1 MATIIQRSLCSLF
14 STLVFGA
21 ALLIAGCATPYIPP
35 DIQEPGQDN
44 ASSFGGIMSF
54 ATQEDLRVVW
64 VHGMCT
70 HKEDWADN
78 RHALLQQAIAIG
90 SSSHNVVYG
99 PKRAARVTFDHSVN
113 GHSLELRFLV
123 WSPLAADAKKAIQL
137 DHNDELKRASL
148 NKTLKEGLID
158 DCFSDAVIYTGMAG
172 DPTRSWIRSE
182 VCDALG
188 GNISGASRCLIDD
201 SKPRRKTVLVAE
213 SLGSKMLSDAI
224 VSIWQTAP
232 ASQQSRIAQRLGDV
246 QMVFLLANQ
255 IPLLNAATYSQGTA
269 KIAADK
275 STEVANGSLLE
286 VFASAR
292 APKIRTL
299 VAEPSGPI
307 RFVAFTDPNDLLSY
321 RLFPKAYLPEDMK
334 ITNVIVSNDQTY
346 FGLLERPDTAHCGYG
361 WNPAV
366 IATVA
371 KGYDGKRLGSIPVNV
386 PHSCGLGG

>member
-1 MATIIQRSLCSLF
+1 MATVIQRPLCTVF
-14 STLVFGA
+14 SVFIFCA
-21 ALLIAGCATPYIPP
+21 ALLISGCTTPYIPP
-35 DIQEPGQDN
+35 VIQEPGQTT

-70 HKEDWADN
+70 HDESWADN
-78 RHALLQQAIAIG
+78 RHALLEQAIAIG
-90 SSSHNVVYG
+90 SSKRNTVYG
-99 PKRAARVTFDHSVN
+99 PERAARVTFNHSVN

-123 WSPLAADAKKAIQL
+123 WSPLAAGAKMAIGL
-137 DHNDELKRASL
+137 DHNDDLKRASL

-158 DCFSDAVIYTGMAG
+158 DCFSDAVIYTGTAG

-188 GNISGASRCLIDD
+188 GDISAAGRCLIDD
-201 SKPRRKTVLVAE
+201 SKPRRKTVLIAE
-213 SLGSKMLSDAI
+213 SLGSKMLSDAV
-224 VSIWQTAP
+224 VSIWQATP
-232 ASQQSRIAQRLGDV
+232 ASEQSRIAQRLSDV

-255 IPLLNAATYSQGTA
+255 IPLLNAATYSPGKA
-269 KIAADK
+269 RIATDK
-275 STEVANGSLLE
+275 SADRANGSLLD

-292 APKIRTL
+292 ARKNKAFI
-299 VAEPSGPI
+299 AEPTGPI

-346 FGLLERPDTAHCGYG
+346 LGLLERPDTAHCGYG

-371 KGYDGKRLGSIPVNV
+371 QGYDGKRLGSIPVNV

>member
-1 MATIIQRSLCSLF
+1 MAPILKRPLCELF
-14 STLVFGA
+14 SAFLFGA
-21 ALLIAGCATPYIPP
+21 ALLISGCATPYIPP
-35 DIQEPGQDN
+35 KIEEPGQNN

-54 ATQEDLRVVW
+54 AKQQDLRVVW

-70 HKEDWADN
+70 HEEDWAGN

-90 SSSHNVVYG
+90 SSSRNTMYG
-99 PKRAARVTFDHSVN
+99 PERAARVTFDHDVN
-113 GHSLELRFLV
+113 GHALELRFLV
-123 WSPLAADAKKAIQL
+123 WSPLAAGAKIAIGL

-148 NKTLKEGLID
+148 NRDLKKGLID
-158 DCFSDAVIYTGMAG
+158 DCFSDAVIYTGIAG
-172 DPTRSWIRSE
+172 NPIRSWMRSE

-188 GNISGASRCLIDD
+188 GNISAAGRCLIDD
-201 SKPRRKTVLVAE
+201 SKPRRKTILVAE
-213 SLGSKMLSDAI
+213 SLGSKILSDAI
-224 VSIWQTAP
+224 VSIWQTTP
-232 ASQQSRIAQRLGDV
+232 AWEQSRIAQRLGDV

-255 IPLLNAATYSQGTA
+255 IPLLNAATYSPGTA
-269 KIAADK
+269 KIAADR
-275 STEVANGSLLE
+275 SVDRASGSLLD

-292 APKIRTL
+292 VRKNKTF

-346 FGLLERPDTAHCGYG
+346 LGLLERPDTAHCGYG

-371 KGYDGKRLGSIPVNV
+371 EGYDGKRLGSIPINV

>member
-1 MATIIQRSLCSLF
+1 MAPILKRPLCELF
-14 STLVFGA
+14 STFIFGA
-21 ALLIAGCATPYIPP
+21 ALLISGCATPYIPP
-35 DIQEPGQDN
+35 KVEELGLNN

-54 ATQEDLRVVW
+54 AKQEDLRVVW

-70 HKEDWADN
+70 HEEDWADN
-78 RHALLQQAIAIG
+78 RHALLQQAIPIG
-90 SSSHNVVYG
+90 SSRRNTVYG
-99 PKRAARVTFDHSVN
+99 PERAARVTFNHSVN
-113 GHSLELRFLV
+113 GHALELRFLV
-123 WSPLAADAKKAIQL
+123 WSPLAADAKIAIRL
-137 DHNDELKRASL
+137 DHTDELKRASL
-148 NKTLKEGLID
+148 NKTLKKGLID
-158 DCFSDAVIYTGMAG
+158 DCFSDAVIYTGTAG
-172 DPTRSWIRSE
+172 NPTRSWMRSE

-188 GNISGASRCLIDD
+188 GNISAAGRCAIDD

-213 SLGSKMLSDAI
+213 SLGSKILSDAI

-232 ASQQSRIAQRLGDV
+232 ASEQSRIAQRLSDV

-255 IPLLNAATYSQGTA
+255 IPLLNAATYSPGTA
-269 KIAADK
+269 RIAAEK
-275 STEVANGSLLE
+275 SADRASGSLLD

-292 APKIRTL
+292 ARKTKAFT
-299 VAEPSGPI
+299 AEPSGPI

-346 FGLLERPDTAHCGYG
+346 LGLLERPDTAHCGYG

-371 KGYDGKRLGSIPVNV
+371 EGYDGRHLGSIPVNV

>member
-1 MATIIQRSLCSLF
+1 MATVIRRASCALF
-14 STLVFGA
+14 SAFIFGA

-35 DIQEPGQDN
+35 KIQEPGQTN
-44 ASSFGGIMSF
+44 PSSFGGIMSF
-54 ATQEDLRVVW
+54 AKQEDLRVVW

-70 HKEDWADN
+70 HDESWADN
-78 RHALLQQAIAIG
+78 RHALLERAIAIG
-90 SSSHNVVYG
+90 SSRRNTVYG
-99 PKRAARVTFDHSVN
+99 PERAARVTFNHSVN

-123 WSPLAADAKKAIQL
+123 WSPLAAGAKIAIGL

-158 DCFSDAVIYTGMAG
+158 DCFSDAVIYTGASG

-188 GNISGASRCLIDD
+188 GRISAAGRCLIDD
-201 SKPRRKTVLVAE
+201 SKPRRKTILIAE

-224 VSIWQTAP
+224 VSIWQATP
-232 ASQQSRIAQRLGDV
+232 ASEQSRIAQRLGDV

-269 KIAADK
+269 RIVSDK
-275 STEVANGSLLE
+275 STDRANGSLLD

-292 APKIRTL
+292 ARKNKAFI
-299 VAEPSGPI
+299 AEPAGQI

-321 RLFPKAYLPEDMK
+321 RLFPKAYLPKDMK
-334 ITNVIVSNDQTY
+334 ITNVIVSNDQIY
-346 FGLLERPDTAHCGYG
+346 LGLLERPDTAHCGYG

-371 KGYDGKRLGSIPVNV
+371 QGYDGKRLGSIPVNV

>member
-1 MATIIQRSLCSLF
+1 MARVIERTLCKLF
-14 STLVFGA
+14 SAIIFGA
-21 ALLIAGCATPYIPP
+21 ALLIVGCTTPYIPP
-35 DIQEPGQDN
+35 KIQEPGQDN

-70 HKEDWADN
+70 HKEEWADN

-90 SSSHNVVYG
+90 SSTRNVVYG
-99 PKRAARVTFDHSVN
+99 PERAARVTFNHSVS

-123 WSPLAADAKKAIQL
+123 WSPLAAGAKIAIGL
-137 DHNDELKRASL
+137 DHNDDLKRASL
-148 NKTLKEGLID
+148 NRDFKKGLID
-158 DCFSDAVIYTGMAG
+158 DCFSDAVIYTGTAG
-172 DPTRSWIRSE
+172 NPTRSWIRSE

-188 GNISGASRCLIDD
+188 GDISGAGRCLIDD

-224 VSIWQTAP
+224 VSIWQTAT
-232 ASQQSRIAQRLGDV
+232 ASQQPRIAQRLGDV

-269 KIAADK
+269 RIAADK
-275 STEVANGSLLE
+275 SAEVASGSLLD

-299 VAEPSGPI
+299 ITEPSSPI

-346 FGLLERPDTAHCGYG
+346 LGLLERPDTAHCGYG

-371 KGYDGKRLGSIPVNV
+371 EGYDGKRIGSIPVNI

>member
-1 MATIIQRSLCSLF
+1 MTPIKKCPLGELF
-14 STLVFGA
+14 SAFIFGA
-21 ALLIAGCATPYIPP
+21 ALLISGCATPYIPP
-35 DIQEPGQDN
+35 KVQEPGLTN

-54 ATQEDLRVVW
+54 AKQEDLRVVW

-70 HKEDWADN
+70 HEEDWADN
-78 RHALLQQAIAIG
+78 RHALLQHAIAIG
-90 SSSHNVVYG
+90 SSRRNTVYG
-99 PKRAARVTFDHSVN
+99 PEQAARVTFNHSVN
-113 GHSLELRFLV
+113 GHALELRFLV
-123 WSPLAADAKKAIQL
+123 WSTLAADAKIAIGL

-148 NKTLKEGLID
+148 NRDLKKGLID
-158 DCFSDAVIYTGMAG
+158 DCFSDAVIYTGTAG
-172 DPTRSWIRSE
+172 NPTRSWMRSE

-188 GNISGASRCLIDD
+188 GNISAAGRCLIND
-201 SKPRRKTVLVAE
+201 SKPRRKTVLIAE
-213 SLGSKMLSDAI
+213 SLGSKILSDAI
-224 VSIWQTAP
+224 VSIWQTTP
-232 ASQQSRIAQRLGDV
+232 ASEQSRVAQRLGDV

-255 IPLLNAATYSQGTA
+255 IPLLNAATYSPGTA
-269 KIAADK
+269 RIAADK
-275 STEVANGSLLE
+275 SADRASGSLLD

-292 APKIRTL
+292 AQKKALR
-299 VAEPSGPI
+299 AEPSGPI

-346 FGLLERPDTAHCGYG
+346 LGLLERPDTAHCGYG

-371 KGYDGKRLGSIPVNV
+371 EGYDGKRLGSIPINV

>member
-1 MATIIQRSLCSLF
+1 
-14 STLVFGA
+14 
-21 ALLIAGCATPYIPP
+21 
-35 DIQEPGQDN
+35 
-44 ASSFGGIMSF
+44 MSF
-54 ATQEDLRVVW
+54 AEQEDLRVVW

-78 RHALLQQAIAIG
+78 RHALLQQAIPIG
-90 SSSHNVVYG
+90 SSSRNTVYG
-99 PKRAARVTFDHSVN
+99 PRRTARVTFNHSVN

-123 WSPLAADAKKAIQL
+123 WSPLAADAKIAIGL

-148 NKTLKEGLID
+148 NRDLKNGLID
-158 DCFSDAVIYTGMAG
+158 DCFSDAVIYTGAAG
-172 DPTRSWIRSE
+172 DPIRSWMRSE

-188 GNISGASRCLIDD
+188 GNISAAGRCVIDN
-201 SKPRRKTVLVAE
+201 SEPRRKTVLVAE
-213 SLGSKMLSDAI
+213 SLGSKILSDAI
-224 VSIWQTAP
+224 VAIWQTAP
-232 ASQQSRIAQRLGDV
+232 ASEQSRIAQRLGDV

-255 IPLLNAATYSQGTA
+255 IPLLNAATYSPGA
-269 KIAADK
+269 ARIAADK
-275 STEVANGSLLE
+275 SADRASGSLLD

-292 APKIRTL
+292 SRKNKAF
-299 VAEPSGPI
+299 VAEPSGSI

-321 RLFPKAYLPEDMK
+321 RLFPKAYLPADMK

-346 FGLLERPDTAHCGYG
+346 LGLLERPDTAHCGYG

-371 KGYDGKRLGSIPVNV
+371 QGYDGKRLGSIPVNV

>member
-1 MATIIQRSLCSLF
+1 MAPTLKRPLCELF
-14 STLVFGA
+14 PAFLFGA
-21 ALLIAGCATPYIPP
+21 ALLISGCATPYIPP
-35 DIQEPGQDN
+35 KIEEPGQNN

-54 ATQEDLRVVW
+54 AKQQDLRVVW

-70 HKEDWADN
+70 HEEDWADN

-90 SSSHNVVYG
+90 SSRRSTVYG
-99 PKRAARVTFDHSVN
+99 PERAARVTFTHSVN
-113 GHSLELRFLV
+113 GHALELRFLV
-123 WSPLAADAKKAIQL
+123 WSPLAADAKIAIGL

-148 NKTLKEGLID
+148 NRDLKKGLID
-158 DCFSDAVIYTGMAG
+158 DCFSDAVIYTGTAG
-172 DPTRSWIRSE
+172 NPTRSWVRSE

-188 GNISGASRCLIDD
+188 GNISAAGRCVIDD

-213 SLGSKMLSDAI
+213 SLGSKILSDAI
-224 VSIWQTAP
+224 VSIWQTTP
-232 ASQQSRIAQRLGDV
+232 AQEQSRIAQRLGDV

-255 IPLLNAATYSQGTA
+255 IPLLNAATYSPGTA
-269 KIAADK
+269 RIAADR
-275 STEVANGSLLE
+275 SADRASGSLLD

-292 APKIRTL
+292 VRKKKTFL
-299 VAEPSGPI
+299 AEPSGPI

-321 RLFPKAYLPEDMK
+321 RLFPKAYLPEEMK

-346 FGLLERPDTAHCGYG
+346 LGLLERPDTAHCGYG

-371 KGYDGKRLGSIPVNV
+371 EGYDGKRLGSIPINV